1 MPATTTRQHERR
13 VSWRAL
19 AAALA
24 LVGTL
29 LPTSVVI
36 ATPAAAAPDEPYSL
50 RRLGGLD
57 RYATAAEVAIRT
69 HDRADRV
76 LLARGDVFADAL
88 VASVLAGGED
98 RTPILLTP
106 PDQLGTPARLALTAL
121 DAKEVQ
127 IVGGTDAVRPAVAD
141 ELTRLGFRVRR
152 LGGADRYDTAR
163 AVAVAAGAAEDER
176 EARTAVLVGGREF
189 PDAVVA
195 AALSYGAGFP
205 LLLTEPGALSRS
217 ARDAITRL
225 GVSHVIVLGGPAAV
239 SVGVDEQ
246 VRAVPGVETI
256 TPLAGANRHQTAGAV
271 MDYAVLR
278 LGFSRTIANLAPGDQ
293 FWAIPPTLA
302 GGEAGAATL
311 LTEGPAAIGTDTCAQ
326 LAKWGDG
333 LTGGILVGGAEVVR
347 SSVITDARKCA
358 DGAVPVGGS

>member
-1 MPATTTRQHERR
+1 M
-13 VSWRAL
+13 WRAL

-29 LPTSVVI
+29 LPAWTAT
-36 ATPAAAAPDEPYSL
+36 ATPAAGAPDEPYSP

-57 RYATAAEVAIRT
+57 QYATAAEVAIRT

-88 VASVLAGGED
+88 VGSVLGGGDGAD
-98 RTPILLTP
+98 RVPILLTP
-106 PDQLGTPARLALTAL
+106 PDQLATSARLALTAL

-127 IVGGTDAVRPAVAD
+127 IVGGTDAIRPAVAE

-152 LGGADRYDTAR
+152 LGGTDRYDTAR

-176 EARTAVLVGGREF
+176 KAKTAVLVGGLNF

-195 AALSYGAGFP
+195 ASLSYGAGFP
-205 LLLTEPGALSRS
+205 LLLTEPGSLSRS

-225 GVSHVIVLGGPAAV
+225 GVSHVIVLGGPSAV
-239 SVGVDEQ
+239 AVGVDEQ

-256 TPLAGANRHQTAGAV
+256 TPLAGANRQQTAAEV

-278 LGFSRTIANLAPGDQ
+278 LGFSRTTTNLAPGDR
-293 FWAIPPTLA
+293 FWAVPPTLA
-302 GGEAGAATL
+302 GGDAAAATL
-311 LTEGPAAIGTDTCAQ
+311 LTVSPNTVGADTCAQ

-333 LTGGILVGGAEVVR
+333 LTGGVVVGGTAVVAA
-347 SSVITDARKCA
+347 SAVTEARTCA